1 MNFTTVPSNKTE
13 NETDTVTFLCSASGN
28 PVPTITWLKDG
39 QTVGNQTNLTFTVFR
54 NHSGNYSCFADN
66 GLNVT
71 VTASAYLDVQCMY
84 DFFLGLCMN
93 AVVCIIHDF
102 KMGEKIVGGS

>member
-1 MNFTTVPSNKTE
+1 MNFTTVPSNKTA
-13 NETDTVTFLCSASGN
+13 NETDAVTFLCSASGN

-39 QTVGNQTNLTFTVFR
+39 QTVGNQTTLTFTVFR

-93 AVVCIIHDF
+93 VVVCTIHDF
-102 KMGEKIVGGS
+102 KKWEKKL

>member
-1 MNFTTVPSNKTE
+1 MQFVKFDLIFIIVPVNFTTVPSNKTA
-13 NETDTVTFLCSASGN
+13 NETDTVTVLCSASGN
-28 PVPTITWLKDG
+28 PVPTITWLKHG
-39 QTVGNQTNLTFTVFR
+39 QTVGNQTTLTFTVFR

-84 DFFLGLCMN
+84 DFF
-93 AVVCIIHDF
+93 
-102 KMGEKIVGGS
+102 